1 MMKYMILF
9 LCLMVSFAAKS
20 QHKVIT
26 GSVPEELV
34 GKWVPQNKPEQG
46 EAIESISF
54 FANGKIN
61 IDSKKSKVVQGF
73 NASKEHAGYDIQLT
87 DLINGSELANF
98 KVLFVTDSTM
108 AVNMQGKQKVRNLV
122 LKKIKND
129 KYRVIPLKGK

>member
-1 MMKYMILF
+1 MMKYMTLF
-9 LCLMVSFAAKS
+9 VCLMVSFSAKS
-20 QHKVIT
+20 QHKIIT
-26 GSVPEELV
+26 GSVPDELV
-34 GKWVPQNKPEQG
+34 GKWVPQSKTEQG

-73 NASKEHAGYDIQLT
+73 KASKENSGYDIKLT

-108 AVNMQGKQKVRNLV
+108 AVNMQGKNKDRNLV
-122 LKKIKND
+122 LKKIKAD
-129 KYRVIPLKGK
+129 KYRVIPLKGR